1 MKLQEI
7 KTVEHKGISIAV
19 KVDYVEGTASFVE
32 VNRAGSYPPK
42 QFIFSNRT
50 LDYMNGWLDIL
61 SAMQEA
67 VKVCK
72 ADLEKDLAEK
82 SRIKEEAIVRA
93 LQDRPLNHERE

>member
-1 MKLQEI
+1 
-7 KTVEHKGISIAV
+7 V
-19 KVDYVEGTASFVE
+19 KVDYVEGTASLVDQFDHYI
-32 VNRAGSYPPK
+32 AK
-42 QFIFSNRT
+42 QYLFKNRT
-50 LDYMNGWLDIL
+50 LDYMNGWLNIL
-61 SAMQEA
+61 EAMQEA